1 MNKKLYEKR
10 MIPAKTYDQIDLQE
24 KVVTPRIIN
33 LTLLSIFQKKKVST
47 KIDVSPFDNLLKI
60 VQPLDIAPPG
70 KEYFYGDAFVVQFA

>member
-10 MIPAKTYDQIDLQE
+10 KITTKIYNQVGLQE
-24 KVVTPRIIN
+24 KVVTIGIIYP
-33 LTLLSIFQKKKVST
+33 TFPSVFQRKKIST

-70 KEYFYGDAFVVQFA
+70 EEYFYGDAFVVQFA